1 MTDSLSVEVGFEIS
15 IQLVGSRFFELYPRD
30 SKAQNSGFHK
40 QNVSDT
46 RFDSQTFPRFPILG
60 DQGSVSQVGRRGT
73 MEVFKNRRKLST
85 H

>member
-40 QNVSDT
+40 QKWIPDLT
-46 RFDSQTFPRFPILG
+46 RKHFLDSLSSETKGQ
-60 DQGSVSQVGRRGT
+60 SVRSGEEAR
-73 MEVFKNRRKLST
+73 
-85 H
+85 